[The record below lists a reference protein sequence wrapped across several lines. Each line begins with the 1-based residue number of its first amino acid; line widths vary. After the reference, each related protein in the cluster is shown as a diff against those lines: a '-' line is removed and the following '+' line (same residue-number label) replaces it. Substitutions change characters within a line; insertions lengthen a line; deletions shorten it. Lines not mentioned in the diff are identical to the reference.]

1 VKEQQLQELLNRA
14 EADWTP
20 DVGDPRQL
28 AERVRARH
36 AVGVGRRRMF
46 SSVGALALVAAA
58 ALLWRYPRSVE
69 RAEVVRVAT
78 TYRQDVPSTSAPET
92 GPPTSIARLRIE
104 AEFHTRLA
112 HDLMAINARARE
124 RQQRQNPSSDR
135 TSREPLDVVA
145 YRMVLRADAILAG
158 MQREQAASIYR
169 QVVRLFPTTG
179 SAELARQRLINAGF
193 SVEGI

>member
-1 VKEQQLQELLNRA
+1 
-14 EADWTP
+14 
-20 DVGDPRQL
+20 
-28 AERVRARH
+28 
-36 AVGVGRRRMF
+36 
-46 SSVGALALVAAA
+46 
-58 ALLWRYPRSVE
+58 
-69 RAEVVRVAT
+69 
-78 TYRQDVPSTSAPET
+78 
-92 GPPTSIARLRIE
+92 
-104 AEFHTRLA
+104 
-112 HDLMAINARARE
+112 MAINARARE

>member
-1 VKEQQLQELLNRA
+1 
-14 EADWTP
+14 
-20 DVGDPRQL
+20 
-28 AERVRARH
+28 
-36 AVGVGRRRMF
+36 MF

-78 TYRQDVPSTSAPET
+78 TSRQDVPSTSAPET